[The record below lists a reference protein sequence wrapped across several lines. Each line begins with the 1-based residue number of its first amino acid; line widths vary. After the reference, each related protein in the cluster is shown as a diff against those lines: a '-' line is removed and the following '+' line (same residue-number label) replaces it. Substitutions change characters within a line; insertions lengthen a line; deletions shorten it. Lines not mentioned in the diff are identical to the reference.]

1 MWIVHGLIG
10 IKIVLIVLTIPWI
23 VFTLLSV
30 WRKERWIV
38 LTASVLSQILFWGV
52 LAFLAALTVLL
63 LVGYH
68 RETWVAFTG
77 MFSAAAAA
85 TEERLFPRYLI
96 SLFLWLLLYFMVVIA
111 VLLVSIYT
119 ERPDLVRHVL

>member
-77 MFSAAAAA
+77 MFSAAAA